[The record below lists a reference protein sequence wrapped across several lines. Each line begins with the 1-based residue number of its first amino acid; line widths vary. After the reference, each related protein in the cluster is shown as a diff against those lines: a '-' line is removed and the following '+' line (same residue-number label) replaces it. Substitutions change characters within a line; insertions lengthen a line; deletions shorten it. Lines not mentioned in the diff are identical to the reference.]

1 MVQKKGAAIVVRVL
15 YAGHYCHQGQVR
27 LQKIVDG
34 RTSTT
39 SFVEIGQQTG
49 RYGADGLKF
58 FAETAVKMATIN
70 LKWLSKEV
78 AGEDVRTS
86 FRPIAPGRY
95 AMTFVNCN
103 SGGNQNTFMG
113 AANFDVLQI
122 NTAKK
127 ALPILGDNSILIG
140 HDQIVDAGTINIV
153 PMGSTGF
160 SRDRIARVEGSEA
173 PREFREAIR
182 QSLPDFSLKITYTK
196 FSPYLGALEH

>member
-1 MVQKKGAAIVVRVL
+1 MSGSAVKVKAILRVVGLTLVGALAGCANQDPKKLNDDSRAAANNATSMVQKKGAAIVVRVL

-78 AGEDVRTS
+78 A
-86 FRPIAPGRY
+86 
-95 AMTFVNCN
+95 
-103 SGGNQNTFMG
+103 
-113 AANFDVLQI
+113 
-122 NTAKK
+122 
-127 ALPILGDNSILIG
+127 
-140 HDQIVDAGTINIV
+140 
-153 PMGSTGF
+153 
-160 SRDRIARVEGSEA
+160 
-173 PREFREAIR
+173 
-182 QSLPDFSLKITYTK
+182 
-196 FSPYLGALEH
+196 